1 MNKMGKYS
9 AFLNGASIQAGH
21 IRQKIN
27 KYETNAGRDECYE
40 EKLNMVKE
48 IKNDRGRELEIG

>member
-1 MNKMGKYS
+1 MGKYS